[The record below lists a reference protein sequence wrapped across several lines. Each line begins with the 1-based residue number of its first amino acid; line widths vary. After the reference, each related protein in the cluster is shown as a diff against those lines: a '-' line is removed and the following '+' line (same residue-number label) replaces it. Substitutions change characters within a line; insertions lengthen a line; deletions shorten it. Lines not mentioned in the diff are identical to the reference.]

1 MHSRFDAQTKIHS
14 DRQKDNERF
23 SMRAVLSAA
32 QAIVDSLIAHGVD
45 MIFGIPGVHTYKLFD
60 ALYERRGEIQFI
72 GTRHEQG
79 AAYMAYGYAK
89 STGRVG
95 VYTCVPGPG
104 VLNTTAA
111 LCTAYA
117 ANAPVLCLTSEIPA
131 ADIGRGFGILHELPD
146 QLATLR
152 SLTKWSE
159 RIDHPTQ
166 VSQIVA
172 EAFKMMTSGRP
183 GPVAL
188 ECPWDTLGITALI
201 ETSMPAPALEPP
213 PPDPGAVESA
223 ANLIRASKHPMIMVG
238 GGAVHAAL
246 EIGRLAELIQAPVT
260 AHRSGRGIVAEDTPY
275 GLGLAAAYI
284 AWPDTDL
291 LIAIGTRMEL
301 QYLRWRKLPANLKI
315 VRIDI
320 DPREMI
326 RRACDVGLVTDA
338 VLGVR
343 SLNASLAR
351 ADLNRPSRVA
361 ALTALKSQ
369 ARADFES
376 VQPQVAY
383 LDVIREALPRD
394 GFFVEEICQVGFTAR
409 YAFPAY
415 LPRTYVSCGY
425 QDNLGFGFM
434 TALGVRL
441 ANPNRTVI
449 SVSGDGGFMFGVQ
462 ELATAV
468 QHQIRL
474 IAIVFNNR
482 SFGNVLRDQRVAFGG
497 HFIGESLVNPDFI
510 KLAQSFGAKA
520 YQASTPTELKAALTS
535 AANDIG
541 PVLIEVPSEP
551 GSEVSPWPF
560 LHPWS
565 AGR

>member
-1 MHSRFDAQTKIHS
+1 
-14 DRQKDNERF
+14 
-23 SMRAVLSAA
+23 MREIASAA
-32 QAIVDSLIAHGVD
+32 QAIVDSLIEHGVD
-45 MIFGIPGVHTYKLFD
+45 TLFGIPGVHTYKLFD
-60 ALYERRGEIQFI
+60 ALYERRREIRFI
-72 GTRHEQG
+72 GARHEQG

-89 STGRVG
+89 STGKVG

-111 LCTAYA
+111 LCTAFA

-159 RIDHPTQ
+159 RVDHPTQ
-166 VSQIVA
+166 VPRILA
-172 EAFKMMTSGRP
+172 EAFRQMTSGRP
-183 GPVAL
+183 GPVAV
-188 ECPWDTLGITALI
+188 ECPWDTLSVTALVDL
-201 ETSMPAPALEPP
+201 SASAGAWDPP
-213 PPDPGAVESA
+213 PADPGAVERA
-223 ANLIRASKHPMIMVG
+223 AELIRKSKSPMIMVG
-238 GGAVHAAL
+238 SGAADAAS
-246 EIGRLAELIQAPVT
+246 EIAQLAELVQAPVT
-260 AHRSGRGIVAEDTPY
+260 AHRSGRGIVPEDTIY
-275 GLGLAAAYI
+275 GLGLAAAYK
-284 AWPDTDL
+284 AWLETDL

-301 QYLRWRKLPANLKI
+301 QYLRWRKFPPNLKI

-320 DPREMI
+320 DPRELL
-326 RRACDVGLVTDA
+326 RRPCDVGLVTDA
-338 VLGVR
+338 KLGVR
-343 SLNASLAR
+343 ALNAALAGSE
-351 ADLNRPSRVA
+351 AQRPSRA
-361 ALTALKSQ
+361 AELAALKSQ
-369 ARADFES
+369 ARTEYES

-383 LDVIREALPRD
+383 LDVIRDVLPRD

-409 YAFPAY
+409 FALPVYA
-415 LPRTYVSCGY
+415 PRTYVSCGY

-434 TALGVRL
+434 TALGVKV
-441 ANPNRTVI
+441 ANPTKVVI

-468 QHQIRL
+468 HNQINL
-474 IAIVFNNR
+474 ISIVFNNR
-482 SFGNVLRDQRVAFGG
+482 SFGNVLRDQKVSFEGR
-497 HFIGESLVNPDFI
+497 FIGESLTNPDFV

-520 YQASTPTELKAALTS
+520 YRATSPTELKSSLASAL
-535 AANDIG
+535 NDSG

-551 GSEVSPWPF
+551 GAEASPWPY

>member
-1 MHSRFDAQTKIHS
+1 MTHSQR
-14 DRQKDNERF
+14 R
-23 SMRAVLSAA
+23 RADEDFKMQMLVSAA
-32 QAIVDSLIAHGVD
+32 QAIVDSLIQHGVD
-45 MIFGIPGVHTYKLFD
+45 VIFGIPGVHTYKLFD
-60 ALYERRGEIQFI
+60 ALYERRREIRFI

-89 STGRVG
+89 STGKVG

-166 VSQIVA
+166 VPQILA
-172 EAFKMMTSGRP
+172 EAFRRMTSGRP
-183 GPVAL
+183 GPVAV
-188 ECPWDTLGITALI
+188 ECPWDTLSVTAL
-201 ETSMPAPALEPP
+201 TNMSPPASLADPP
-213 PPDPGAVESA
+213 PPDPGAVERA
-223 ANLIRASKHPMIMVG
+223 AELIRNSRTPMIMLG
-238 GGAVHAAL
+238 SGATDAAP
-246 EIGRLAELIQAPVT
+246 EIAELAELMQAPVT
-260 AHRSGRGIVAEDTPY
+260 AHRSGRGIVAEDTAY
-275 GLGLAAAYI
+275 GVGLAAAYR
-284 AWPDTDL
+284 AWMNTDL
-291 LIAIGTRMEL
+291 LVAIGTRMEL
-301 QYLRWRKLPANLKI
+301 QYLRWRKFPPNLKI

-320 DPREMI
+320 DPRELI
-326 RRACDVGLVTDA
+326 RRPCDVGLVTDA
-338 VLGVR
+338 KLGVKA
-343 SLNASLAR
+343 LCASLAGAR
-351 ADLNRPSRVA
+351 ARRPSRVA
-361 ALTALKSQ
+361 EIGSLKSQ
-369 ARADFES
+369 ARTDYES

-383 LDVIREALPRD
+383 LDVIREVLPRD

-409 YAFPAY
+409 FALPVYA
-415 LPRTYVSCGY
+415 PRTYVSCGY

-434 TALGVRL
+434 TALGVKT
-441 ANPNRTVI
+441 ANPNKMVI

-468 QHQIRL
+468 QNQINL

-482 SFGNVLRDQRVAFGG
+482 SFGNVLRDQKTAFDG
-497 HFIGESLVNPDFI
+497 HFIGESLTNPDFV
-510 KLAQSFGAKA
+510 KLAQSFGAAA
-520 YQASTPTELKAALTS
+520 YRAVTPGELRSALKS
-535 AANDIG
+535 AQNDSG

-551 GSEVSPWPF
+551 GSDASPWPF

-565 AGR
+565 VGG

>member
-1 MHSRFDAQTKIHS
+1 
-14 DRQKDNERF
+14 
-23 SMRAVLSAA
+23 MRKSVSAA
-32 QAIVDSLIAHGVD
+32 QAIVESLIEHGVD
-45 MIFGIPGVHTYKLFD
+45 VIFGIPGVHTYKLFD
-60 ALYERRGEIQFI
+60 ALYERRREIRFI

-89 STGRVG
+89 STGKVG

-117 ANAPVLCLTSEIPA
+117 ANASVLCLTSEIPA
-131 ADIGRGFGILHELPD
+131 SDIGRGFGILHELPD

-166 VSQIVA
+166 VPQIIA
-172 EAFKMMTSGRP
+172 EAFGQMASGRP
-183 GPVAL
+183 GPVAV
-188 ECPWDTLGITALI
+188 ECPWDTLSVTAL
-201 ETSMPAPALEPP
+201 TDMSVKARALHPP
-213 PPDPGAVESA
+213 QADPVAVESA
-223 ANLIRASKHPMIMVG
+223 VELIRNSRRPMIMVG
-238 GGAVHAAL
+238 SGAADAAS
-246 EIGRLAELIQAPVT
+246 EVAQLAELIQAPVT
-260 AHRSGRGIVAEDTPY
+260 AHRSGRGIVADDAPY
-275 GLGLAAAYI
+275 GLGLAAAYK
-284 AWPDTDL
+284 AWLDTDL

-301 QYLRWRKLPANLKI
+301 QYLRWRKFPANLKV
-315 VRIDI
+315 VRVDI
-320 DPREMI
+320 DPREML
-326 RRACDVGLVTDA
+326 RRPCDVGLVTDA
-338 VLGVR
+338 KLGVR
-343 SLNASLAR
+343 
-351 ADLNRPSRVA
+351 DLIV
-361 ALTALKSQ
+361 ALTGAEFHRLSRAAEFASLKSQ
-369 ARADFES
+369 ARAEYES

-409 YAFPAY
+409 YALPVYA
-415 LPRTYVSCGY
+415 PRTYVSCGY

-434 TALGVRL
+434 TALGVKV
-441 ANPNRTVI
+441 ANPSKVVI

-468 QHQIRL
+468 QNGIKL
-474 IAIVFNNR
+474 ISIVFNNR
-482 SFGNVLRDQRVAFGG
+482 GFGNVRRDQKMVFDGR
-497 HFIGESLVNPDFI
+497 FIGESLMNPDFVQ
-510 KLAQSFGAKA
+510 LAASFGAKA
-520 YQASTPTELKAALTS
+520 YRALNPAELKSSLASALNES
-535 AANDIG
+535 G

-551 GSEVSPWPF
+551 GSEASPWPF

>member
-1 MHSRFDAQTKIHS
+1 
-14 DRQKDNERF
+14 
-23 SMRAVLSAA
+23 MRKSVSAA
-32 QAIVDSLIAHGVD
+32 QAIVESLIEHGVD
-45 MIFGIPGVHTYKLFD
+45 VIFGIPGVHTYKLFD
-60 ALYERRGEIQFI
+60 ALYERRREIRFI

-89 STGRVG
+89 STGKVG
-95 VYTCVPGPG
+95 AYTCVPGPG

-117 ANAPVLCLTSEIPA
+117 ANASVLCLTSEIPA
-131 ADIGRGFGILHELPD
+131 SDIGRGFGILHELPD

-166 VSQIVA
+166 VPQIIA
-172 EAFKMMTSGRP
+172 EAFRQMASGRP
-183 GPVAL
+183 GPVAV
-188 ECPWDTLGITALI
+188 ECPWDTLSVTAL
-201 ETSMPAPALEPP
+201 TDMSVPAGVLHPP
-213 PPDPGAVESA
+213 QADPVAVESA
-223 ANLIRASKHPMIMVG
+223 VELIRNSRRPMIMVG
-238 GGAVHAAL
+238 SGAADAAS
-246 EIGRLAELIQAPVT
+246 EVAQLAELIQAPVT
-260 AHRSGRGIVAEDTPY
+260 AHRSGRGIVADDAPY
-275 GLGLAAAYI
+275 GLGLAAAYK
-284 AWPDTDL
+284 AWLDTDL

-301 QYLRWRKLPANLKI
+301 QYQRWRKFPANLKV

-320 DPREMI
+320 DPRELL
-326 RRACDVGLVTDA
+326 RRPCDVGLVTDA
-338 VLGVR
+338 KLGVR
-343 SLNASLAR
+343 ALI
-351 ADLNRPSRVA
+351 A
-361 ALTALKSQ
+361 ALTGAEFHRLSRAAEFTSLKSQ
-369 ARADFES
+369 ARAEYES

-409 YAFPAY
+409 YALPVYA
-415 LPRTYVSCGY
+415 PRTYVSCGY

-434 TALGVRL
+434 TALGVKV
-441 ANPNRTVI
+441 ANPSKVVI

-468 QHQIRL
+468 QNGIKV
-474 IAIVFNNR
+474 ISIVFNNR
-482 SFGNVLRDQRVAFGG
+482 SFGNVRRDQKMVFDGR
-497 HFIGESLVNPDFI
+497 FIGESLLNPDFVQ
-510 KLAQSFGAKA
+510 LATSFGAKA
-520 YQASTPTELKAALTS
+520 YRALNPAELKSSLTS
-535 AANDIG
+535 ALNESC

-551 GSEVSPWPF
+551 GSEASPWPF

>member
-1 MHSRFDAQTKIHS
+1 MS
-14 DRQKDNERF
+14 E
-23 SMRAVLSAA
+23 VLSAA
-32 QAIVDSLIAHGVD
+32 QAIVDSLIEQGVD
-45 MIFGIPGVHTYKLFD
+45 TIFGIPGVHTYKLFD
-60 ALYERRGEIQFI
+60 ALYERRQKIRFI

-79 AAYMAYGYAK
+79 AAYMAYGYAR

-117 ANAPVLCLTSEIPA
+117 ANASVLCLTSEIPA
-131 ADIGRGFGILHELPD
+131 SDIGRGFGILHELPN

-166 VSQIVA
+166 VPQVIA
-172 EAFKMMTSGRP
+172 EAFRQMTSGRP
-183 GPVAL
+183 GPVAV
-188 ECPWDTLGITALI
+188 ECPWDTFSVSALVNL
-201 ETSMPAPALEPP
+201 SVPANAWEPP
-213 PPDPGAVESA
+213 LADPSAVESA
-223 ANLIRASKHPMIMVG
+223 AELIRNSRRPMIMVG
-238 GGAVHAAL
+238 SGAIDAAS
-246 EIGRLAELIQAPVT
+246 EIAQLADRIQAPVT
-260 AHRSGRGIVAEDTPY
+260 AHRSGRGILAEDTPY
-275 GLGLAAAYI
+275 GVGLAAAYE
-284 AWPDTDL
+284 AWQDTDL
-291 LIAIGTRMEL
+291 LIAVGTRMEL
-301 QYLRWRKLPANLKI
+301 QYLRWRKFPPNLKI

-320 DPREMI
+320 DPKELI
-326 RRACDVGLVTDA
+326 RRPCDVGLVTDA
-338 VLGVR
+338 TLGVR
-343 SLNASLAR
+343 ALNASLAQSE
-351 ADLNRPSRVA
+351 LQRPSRA
-361 ALTALKSQ
+361 AEFASLKSH
-369 ARADFES
+369 ARTEYES

-409 YAFPAY
+409 FAFPVYA
-415 LPRTYVSCGY
+415 PRTYVSCGY

-434 TALGVRL
+434 TALGVKV
-441 ANPNRTVI
+441 ANPNKVVI

-468 QHQIRL
+468 QNQIKL
-474 IAIVFNNR
+474 ICIVFNNR
-482 SFGNVLRDQRVAFGG
+482 SFGNVLRDQKMAFDG
-497 HFIGESLVNPDFI
+497 HFIGERLTNPDFV

-520 YQASTPTELKAALTS
+520 YRAVNPADLKSAL
-535 AANDIG
+535 AGALNDNG

-551 GSEVSPWPF
+551 GAEASPWPY

-565 AGR
+565 VGR